1 MATAPVTGSRLEA
14 QGSGPPPAARIRRR
28 VRLAAWLAAVAVAA
42 PAGAQPPPATT
53 TLARAVQAHY
63 QQVRD
68 FTADFEQAYV
78 GGALKRR
85 TVEKGTVAI
94 RKPGRMRWDYVSPEK
109 KQFVSDGTR
118 MYFYVPADR
127 QVRVSAMPDAGR
139 VPTPILF
146 LAGRGDLLRDF
157 TYEEVPVPQGVTGAR
172 ALRLR
177 PARPE
182 PEYET
187 LTLVVDAASYAF
199 RQLVVVDGQGGT
211 STFTFSNLRENVGVP
226 DGRFVFTMPK
236 GVDVVTQE

>member
-1 MATAPVTGSRLEA
+1 ML
-14 QGSGPPPAARIRRR
+14 
-28 VRLAAWLAAVAVAA
+28 LACLAVIVWPGV
-42 PAGAQPPPATT
+42 PAGAQSAGDA
-53 TLARAVQAHY
+53 LARAVQTRY

-68 FTADFEQAYV
+68 FTASFEQAYV

-94 RKPGRMRWDYVSPEK
+94 RKPGRMRWDYESPEK
-109 KQFVSDGTR
+109 KLFIADGTR
-118 MYFYVPADR
+118 MYFYVPADK
-127 QVRVSAMPDAGR
+127 QVRISAMPEAGR

-157 TYEEVPVPQGVTGAR
+157 TVDEVPAPSGVAGVR

-177 PARPE
+177 PVRPE

-187 LTLVVDAASYAF
+187 LTLVVDAASYAW
-199 RQLVVVDGQGGT
+199 RQLIVVDGQGGT
-211 STFTFSNLRENVGVP
+211 STFTFTNLRENVGVP
-226 DGRFVFTMPK
+226 DSRFVFTMPK

>member
-1 MATAPVTGSRLEA
+1 MPT
-14 QGSGPPPAARIRRR
+14 RRFMLLACLS
-28 VRLAAWLAAVAVAA
+28 VAAW
-42 PAGAQPPPATT
+42 PGGGAGAQPAGDA
-53 TLARAVQAHY
+53 LARAVQTHY

-68 FTADFEQAYV
+68 FTASFEQAYV

-94 RKPGRMRWDYVSPEK
+94 RKPGRMRWDYESPEK
-109 KQFVSDGTR
+109 KLFIADGTR
-118 MYFYVPADR
+118 MYFYVPADK
-127 QVRVSAMPDAGR
+127 QVRVSAMPEKGR

-157 TYEEVPVPQGVTGAR
+157 TVDEVPAPSGVTGVR

-177 PARPE
+177 PVRPE

-187 LTLVVDAASYAF
+187 LTLVVDAVSYAW
-199 RQLVVVDGQGGT
+199 RQLIVVDGQGGT
-211 STFTFSNLRENVGVP
+211 STFTFTNLRENVGVP
-226 DGRFVFTMPK
+226 DSRFVFTMPK

>member
-1 MATAPVTGSRLEA
+1 MFVRRMLLTTATGLVALALV
-14 QGSGPPPAARIRRR
+14 PPP
-28 VRLAAWLAAVAVAA
+28 VASQST
-42 PAGAQPPPATT
+42 PAGLAT
-53 TLARAVQAHY
+53 AVQAHY

-68 FTADFEQAYV
+68 FTASFEQAYV

-85 TVEKGTVAI
+85 TVERGTVAI
-94 RKPGRMRWDYVSPEK
+94 RKPGRMRWDYEAPEK
-109 KQFVSDGTR
+109 KLFVSDGTR

-127 QVRVSAMPDAGR
+127 QVRVSAMPEAGR

-157 TYEEVPVPQGVTGAR
+157 TVEEVAAPSGTKGLR

-177 PARPE
+177 PSRPE

-187 LTLVVDAASYAF
+187 LTLVVDGSSYAL
-199 RQLVVVDGQGGT
+199 RQLVVVDAQGGT

-226 DGRFVFTMPK
+226 DSRFVFTMPK
-236 GVDVVTQE
+236 GVDVVTQ